1 MAKQKRDRR
10 SFTEEFKQQLLAE
23 IEGGRKLIDVAKEHG
38 LQPSQLSLWRKKQ
51 GGGRSAKKAAKA
63 ARPDAPKAAAKR
75 SASPAAASAPAEAA
89 PSSAPASTPAP
100 APRAEN
106 GSQGLTGFA
115 ELERMIGKLVIEND
129 RLRRELEALRSR

>member
-106 GSQGLTGFA
+106 GSQGMTGIA